1 MQLVSTAIF
10 LGSVQ
15 LAPGPL
21 GYMYMQEV
29 SNYKGVAVGSA
40 NMWFILIIIGL
51 ITGPMFDSP
60 VLGNY
65 VFFIFGGINLVATL
79 VIYFC
84 LKETKGLSEAE
95 V

>member
-51 ITGPMFDSP
+51 PWVNPLFEYPNQLKNI
-60 VLGNY
+60 VEWNY
-65 VFFIFGGINLVATL
+65 FFLMISFYVP
-79 VIYFC
+79 
-84 LKETKGLSEAE
+84 LSLLFYKNNK
-95 V
+95 